1 MIEGEVEP
9 ISGQR
14 TPWRY
19 PARRY
24 IKSIKRLLAGVPI
37 AQLIRC
43 VVYQVEPMATPVPST
58 QNILLYF
65 TYSTVLYSTLFYS
78 TLLYFTL
85 VYSTLLYSTLLY
97 SILLYSTLL
106 YSTIF
111 QAEVLPYSVAL
122 KLFAETVKCF
132 NLFVFI
138 DNEAARHSWISASA
152 GSDMATRMID
162 LGTVLESEL
171 SVSPYFC
178 LVPMF
183 SSRDDFE
190 FCFKLGASRIR
201 VSPDLIYSL
210 VDLDV

>member
-1 MIEGEVEP
+1 M
-9 ISGQR
+9 
-14 TPWRY
+14 
-19 PARRY
+19 
-24 IKSIKRLLAGVPI
+24 
-37 AQLIRC
+37 
-43 VVYQVEPMATPVPST
+43 
-58 QNILLYF
+58 
-65 TYSTVLYSTLFYS
+65 
-78 TLLYFTL
+78 
-85 VYSTLLYSTLLY
+85 
-97 SILLYSTLL
+97 
-106 YSTIF
+106 
-111 QAEVLPYSVAL
+111 AL

-152 GSDMATRMID
+152 CNDMATRMID

-183 SSRDDFE
+183 SNLADGPSRDDFE